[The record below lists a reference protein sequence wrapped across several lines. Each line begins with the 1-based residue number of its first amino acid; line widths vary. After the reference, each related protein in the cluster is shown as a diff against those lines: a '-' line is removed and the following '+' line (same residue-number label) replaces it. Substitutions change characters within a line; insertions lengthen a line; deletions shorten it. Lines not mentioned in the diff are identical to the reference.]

1 MMASHKLPK
10 GVGPKR
16 WQKIL
21 DFVNDHFNQDQPVYN
36 CEIRSF
42 VHGMTRR
49 EAALCMAIIV
59 EEQPERWCPTDTISP
74 RARWITH
81 EIMDNLFNQVAQWQR
96 WHAGDQRNP
105 FDTY

>member
-1 MMASHKLPK
+1 MNPRKLPK
-10 GVGPKR
+10 GVGPKH

-21 DFVNDHFNQDQPVYN
+21 DFVNDHFNRDKSVYN

-59 EEQPERWCPTDTISP
+59 EEQPERWCHSDTISP
-74 RARWITH
+74 VARWITR
-81 EIMDNLFNQVAQWQR
+81 EVMDNLFDHVAQWQR
-96 WHAGDQRNP
+96 WHTGDQRNP
-105 FDTY
+105 LEIY